1 MTTLSRV
8 LSDSATMLR
17 RNLIHARRYPSLTL
31 IVAAIPVVIY
41 LLFVYVFGST
51 LGNGLPGAAGGRDA
65 YIAYVTPGI
74 LLLAIAG
81 GSQGTAIS
89 ISMDMTQ
96 GIIARFRTM
105 SIPRGAVLAGHVV
118 GSVLQTML
126 GLALVIAVAVLTGFR
141 PTTGVLEILGAI
153 GMLALA
159 SLALTWLSVAL
170 GLLPKSVEAASN
182 LPMPLILLP
191 FFGSGFVPT
200 ESMPGVVRW
209 FAEYQPFTPII
220 ETVRGLLLGTPIGW
234 SAATAIAWCVAI
246 SVGSCL
252 WAIRLYERDPFR

>member
-1 MTTLSRV
+1 MTGIPLV
-8 LSDSATMLR
+8 LADSATMLR

-31 IVAAIPVVIY
+31 IVAAIPVVLY
-41 LLFVYVFGST
+41 LLFVFVFGST
-51 LGNGLPGAAGGRDA
+51 LGDGLPGASGGREA

-74 LLLAIAG
+74 LLFAIAG
-81 GSQGTAIS
+81 SSQGTAIS

-105 SIPRGAVLAGHVV
+105 SIPRAAVLAGHVV
-118 GSVLQTML
+118 GCVLQTML
-126 GLALVIAVAVLTGFR
+126 GLVVVVVVAVLTGFR
-141 PTTGVLEILGAI
+141 PTTGAAEILGAI

-159 SLALTWLSVAL
+159 TFALTWLSVAL
-170 GLLPKSVEAASN
+170 GMVPKSVEAASN

-200 ESMPGVVRW
+200 DTMPGPVAW

-220 ETVRGLLLGTPIGW
+220 ESVRGLLLGTPIGW
-234 SAATAIAWCVAI
+234 SAAIAIGWCLAI
-246 SVGSCL
+246 SLVGYL
-252 WAIRLYERDPFR
+252 WAMRLYNRDPIR

>member
-1 MTTLSRV
+1 MTTLS
-8 LSDSATMLR
+8 LIADSRTMLR
-17 RNLIHARRYPSLTL
+17 RNLIHARRYPSMTL
-31 IVAAIPVVIY
+31 IVAAIPVVLY
-41 LLFVYVFGST
+41 LMFVYVFGST
-51 LGNGLPGAAGGRDA
+51 LGDGLPGASGGREA

-74 LLLAIAG
+74 LLLGIAG
-81 GSQGTAIS
+81 GSQATAIS

-126 GLALVIAVAVLTGFR
+126 GLAFVIAVAVLTGFR
-141 PTTGVLEILGAI
+141 PTTGVVEIVGAI
-153 GMLALA
+153 GILAFA
-159 SLALTWLSVAL
+159 TFAITWLSVAL

-200 ESMPGVVRW
+200 DSMPTVVRW
-209 FAEYQPFTPII
+209 FAEYQPFTSII

-234 SAATAIAWCVAI
+234 SAAIAFAWCLVI
-246 SVGSCL
+246 SAGGFL
-252 WAIRLYERDPFR
+252 WAMRLYERDPIR